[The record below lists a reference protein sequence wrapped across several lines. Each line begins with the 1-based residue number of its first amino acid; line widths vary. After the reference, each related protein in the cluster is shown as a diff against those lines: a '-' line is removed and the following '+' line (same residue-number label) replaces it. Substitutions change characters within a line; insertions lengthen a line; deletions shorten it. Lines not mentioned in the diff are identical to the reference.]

1 MSVHKLSTSNSIAGQ
16 AGDKKPFVSSI
27 ARGERMSNR
36 AVNAEWCTIIEPPT
50 FAGREN
56 ARLDLGGTCTDDND
70 TTDRRSVTR
79 PHHFLEA

>member
-1 MSVHKLSTSNSIAGQ
+1 
-16 AGDKKPFVSSI
+16 
-27 ARGERMSNR
+27 MSNR